1 MDNAIKLIN
10 QKGTTLI
17 EALVATAIIGIGFI
31 AIFQMV
37 TYSVRSIDVSSER
50 TKINYLSDMI
60 LEDLAA
66 YKSSENA
73 STKLYDILINKS
85 YDGTTSRARGAGN
98 IFWEGGGC
106 AAGPG
111 IIEGVN
117 LEADIINKWS
127 NRFSQRRLGCNPAAV
142 NTQRLNTYTI
152 CRQGP
157 PECTLQNNDI
167 FDRIYF
173 GKVEIIFGA
182 KSKNLYFIIH

>member
-50 TKINYLSDMI
+50 TKINYLSDMM
-60 LEDLAA
+60 LEDLIA
-66 YKSSENA
+66 YKSSENNN
-73 STKLYDILINKS
+73 TKLYDTLI
-85 YDGTTSRARGAGN
+85 DDRQGAGN
-98 IFWEGGGC
+98 AFWEGVGC

-111 IIEGVN
+111 IIPGTTADVN
-117 LEADIINKWS
+117 ILNKWS

-167 FDRIYF
+167 LDTMYF
-173 GKVEIIFGA
+173 GKVEITFGA
-182 KSKNLYFIIH
+182 KSKNLYFIIR

>member
-60 LEDLAA
+60 LEDLIA
-66 YKSSENA
+66 YKYSDNNNN
-73 STKLYDILINKS
+73 TKLYDTLI
-85 YDGTTSRARGAGN
+85 DDRQGAGN
-98 IFWEGGGC
+98 AFWEGVGC

-111 IIEGVN
+111 IIPGTTADVN
-117 LEADIINKWS
+117 ILNKWS
-127 NRFSQRRLGCNPAAV
+127 NRFSQRRLGCNPAAT
-142 NTQRLNTYTI
+142 NEHMLNTYTI
-152 CRQGP
+152 CRDNT
-157 PECTLQNNDI
+157 ECSNQNDSI
-167 FDRIYF
+167 FDKMYF
-173 GKVEIIFGA
+173 GKVEITFGA
-182 KSKNLYFIIH
+182 KSKNLYFRLH

>member
-1 MDNAIKLIN
+1 MDNAIKLIK
-10 QKGTTLI
+10 QRGTTLI

-50 TKINYLSDMI
+50 TKINYLSDMM
-60 LEDLAA
+60 LEDLIA
-66 YKSSENA
+66 YKSSENNN
-73 STKLYDILINKS
+73 TKLYDTLI
-85 YDGTTSRARGAGN
+85 DDRQGAGN
-98 IFWEGGGC
+98 AFWEGVGC

-111 IIEGVN
+111 IAPGNTADVN
-117 LEADIINKWS
+117 ILNKWS

-157 PECTLQNNDI
+157 PECTLQNNNI
-167 FDRIYF
+167 FDTVYF
-173 GKVEIIFGA
+173 GKVEITFGA
-182 KSKNLYFIIH
+182 KSKNLYFRLH

>member
-1 MDNAIKLIN
+1 MDNAIKLIK

-60 LEDLAA
+60 LEDLIA

-85 YDGTTSRARGAGN
+85 YEGTTSRARGAGN

-127 NRFSQRRLGCNPAAV
+127 NRFSQRRLGCNPAAT
-142 NTQRLNTYTI
+142 NEHMLNTYTI
-152 CRQGP
+152 CRDNT
-157 PECTLQNNDI
+157 ECSNQNDTI
-167 FDRIYF
+167 FDKMYF
-173 GKVEIIFGA
+173 GKVEITFGA
-182 KSKNLYFIIH
+182 KSKNLYFRIH

>member
-1 MDNAIKLIN
+1 MDNAIKLIK

-50 TKINYLSDMI
+50 TKINYLSDMM
-60 LEDLAA
+60 LEDLIA

-73 STKLYDILINKS
+73 TSEKLYDTLI
-85 YDGTTSRARGAGN
+85 DDRQGAGN
-98 IFWEGGGC
+98 AFWEGVGC

-111 IIEGVN
+111 IRPGNTADVN
-117 LEADIINKWS
+117 ILNKWS

-152 CRQGP
+152 CRDNT
-157 PECTLQNNDI
+157 ECSNQNNDI
-167 FDRIYF
+167 FNKMYF
-173 GKVEIIFGA
+173 GHLQITFGA
-182 KSKNLYFIIH
+182 KSKNLYFRLH